1 VLAELSR
8 ELEDLVG
15 RTALSVV
22 AVEQRQGQGSGIVF
36 ASDGY
41 VLTNSH
47 VVRGPRSQVRVRL
60 ANGEDLRG
68 EVVGDDPSSDLA
80 VVHVSSHGLP
90 ALPLV
95 ESRRLRVGQL
105 VVAIGN
111 PLRFERSV
119 TLGVVSALD
128 RTLPAPGGR
137 SLEGLVQTD
146 AAINPGNSGGPL
158 LDANGAVVGINTAMI
173 PYARGIG
180 FAIPAHAASWIV
192 AVLLQ
197 KGRIDRPFLGI
208 AASGVDLLP
217 VHVHEAGQARA
228 VRVHEVSAGS
238 PAEAAGVTRGDLL
251 LSANGTPLASVD
263 DLQRVLVL
271 AAPPQVQIEA
281 LRAGR
286 RHALEATPRREPKAA

>member
-1 VLAELSR
+1 MPVLAELSR
-8 ELEDLVG
+8 ELEELVG

-47 VVRGPRSQVRVRL
+47 VVRGPRQVRVRL
-60 ANGEDLRG
+60 GNGEDLRG
-68 EVVGDDPSSDLA
+68 EVVGDDPASDLA

-95 ESRRLRVGQL
+95 ESRRLSVGQL

-128 RTLPAPGGR
+128 RTLPGPGGR
-137 SLEGLVQTD
+137 AFEGLVQTD

-158 LDANGAVVGINTAMI
+158 LDGNGAVVGINTAMI
-173 PYARGIG
+173 PYARG
-180 FAIPAHAASWIV
+180 
-192 AVLLQ
+192 
-197 KGRIDRPFLGI
+197 
-208 AASGVDLLP
+208 
-217 VHVHEAGQARA
+217 
-228 VRVHEVSAGS
+228 
-238 PAEAAGVTRGDLL
+238 
-251 LSANGTPLASVD
+251 
-263 DLQRVLVL
+263 
-271 AAPPQVQIEA
+271 
-281 LRAGR
+281 
-286 RHALEATPRREPKAA
+286 